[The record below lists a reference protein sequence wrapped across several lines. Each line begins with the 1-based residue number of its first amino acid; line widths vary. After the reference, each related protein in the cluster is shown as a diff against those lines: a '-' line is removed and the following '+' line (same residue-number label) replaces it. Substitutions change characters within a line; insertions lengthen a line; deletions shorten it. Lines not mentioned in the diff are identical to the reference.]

1 MENVSKYCYD
11 NGVLKNKFDILDQN
25 TLQKIERGITT
36 YRISQLRCIKNFIH
50 DFSRVDSYLKI
61 HKYLFGDIY
70 SFAGEIRDEAI
81 YKSNEPY
88 YQGKTPFCYPS
99 FIYEQLSSYLNKM
112 FVNLRGVTSREDMVR
127 CISYYYGE
135 INMVHPFREGN
146 GRTLRIFMELLVE
159 EVNHYL
165 SIPDMEIHYSNWD
178 IHDRDELLKAT
189 IYSSITGDNTEIE
202 KCYDKVL
209 VYSDEKK
216 KSR

>member
-1 MENVSKYCYD
+1 MENISKYCYD
-11 NGVLKNKFDILDQN
+11 NGVLKNKFGIIEQDA
-25 TLQKIERGITT
+25 LQEVERRITT
-36 YRISQLRCIKNFIH
+36 YRISQLRCIRDFIR
-50 DFSRVDSYLKI
+50 DFSRVESYLKI

-81 YKSNEPY
+81 YKANEPY

-99 FIYEQLSSYLNKM
+99 FIYDNLKINLNKL
-112 FVNLRGVTSREDMVR
+112 VANLKRVTSREDMIR
-127 CISYYYGE
+127 YISYYYGE
-135 INMVHPFREGN
+135 INMIHPFREGN

-178 IHDRDELLKAT
+178 ANDRNELLKAT
-189 IYSSITGDNTEIE
+189 IYSSITGDNVAIG

-209 VYSDEKK
+209 VYKDEKK
-216 KSR
+216 ESR